1 MSETPN
7 ATDQAAETKAETVPQ
22 IRIINR
28 SHEGF
33 RRGGISHPA
42 DKTYPVT
49 DFTPEQVIAFQDEP
63 MLTVILDPSA
73 ADTVDALREAKGR
86 KAKR

>member
-7 ATDQAAETKAETVPQ
+7 PADQAEETKAETVPQ

-28 SHEGF
+28 AHEGF
-33 RRGGISHPA
+33 RRGGIGHPA

-49 DFTPEQVIAFQDEP
+49 EFTPEQVIAFQNEP
-63 MLTVILDPSA
+63 MLTVILDPVA
-73 ADTVDALREAKGR
+73 AEALETVKGR
-86 KAKR
+86 KPKK